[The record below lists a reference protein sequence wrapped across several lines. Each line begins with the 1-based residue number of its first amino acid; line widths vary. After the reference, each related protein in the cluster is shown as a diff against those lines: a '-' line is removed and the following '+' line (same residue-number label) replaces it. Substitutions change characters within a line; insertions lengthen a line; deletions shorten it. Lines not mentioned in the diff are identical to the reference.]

1 MHSGSG
7 NKNAFKALIAAEYCG
22 VKVELPKNFE
32 MGVSN
37 KTPEFIKMNPL
48 GKVHELDSQV
58 SSIYS
63 ESASK
68 ELIIICRF
76 LFLRLLMVLF
86 LRAMLLHAM
95 VYIVTSFESSLMIPH
110 CLN

>member
-7 NKNAFKALIAAEYCG
+7 NKNAYKALIAAEYCG
-22 VKVELPKNFE
+22 VKVELAKNFE

-48 GKVHELDSQV
+48 GKVHELNSHISFHIQC
-58 SSIYS
+58 
-63 ESASK
+63 SK
-68 ELIIICRF
+68 QGNELIVHCRF

-95 VYIVTSFESSLMIPH
+95 VYYPYTF
-110 CLN
+110 